1 MVDGPRVSPVT
12 GSARD
17 PTSTSGRISPTIEA
31 STLAKVR
38 SRILPFVF
46 VLYIVAYLDRAN
58 VAFAKMH
65 MMADLRFSEAVF
77 GFGSGIFFIGYFLFE
92 IPGALLVE
100 RWSARRLMARILVTW
115 GICTVLVG
123 FVRGP
128 GEFYTA
134 RFLLGCAE
142 AGFFPGIIIYLGHW
156 FPRRERARAMAGFI
170 LAIPVCL
177 VLGAPLSALILHID
191 WFGLAGWQ
199 WIFILQGLP
208 AVILGFVT
216 LSYLT
221 DHPKDAKWLEPAERE
236 WLAAELK
243 TEQQQNVGAR
253 LPIRQALRQR
263 NVMMLALTLCIAN
276 IGSYA
281 FTFWLPSLIKRASD
295 LSVSTSTALAA
306 LPFACGLLSVYLSGR
321 SSDRK
326 GERRLHTAVPMMFT
340 GLFFAMSGVSGQA
353 FPFVLFWLCLTGMAG
368 YAWPPPFWLLPTA
381 SLGGAA
387 AAASVGLINSI
398 GNLGGFIGPT
408 VVGLLLSNEYSHS
421 VAIFFL
427 ASCYVLAGLLALSI
441 RVPREANT

>member
-1 MVDGPRVSPVT
+1 MRR
-12 GSARD
+12 GSL
-17 PTSTSGRISPTIEA
+17 PYV
-31 STLAKVR
+31 LR

-65 MMADLRFSEAVF
+65 MMADLHFSEAVF
-77 GFGSGIFFIGYFLFE
+77 GFGSGIFFIGYLLFE
-92 IPGALLVE
+92 IPGALSVE
-100 RWSARRLMARILVTW
+100 RWSARKWMARILITW
-115 GICTVLVG
+115 GICTVFVG
-123 FVRGP
+123 FVRGQ
-128 GEFYTA
+128 GEFYTS
-134 RFLLGCAE
+134 RCLLGCAE
-142 AGFFPGIIIYLGHW
+142 AGFFPGIIVYLGHW

-177 VLGAPLSALILHID
+177 VLGAPLSALILHIN

-208 AVILGFVT
+208 AVILGVVT

-221 DHPKDAKWLEPAERE
+221 DHPRDAKWLQPAERE

-243 TEQQQNVGAR
+243 SEQEQLAGAR
-253 LPIRQALRQR
+253 LGIWQALRQR
-263 NVMMLALTLCIAN
+263 NVLMLALTLCAAN

-281 FTFWLPSLIKRASD
+281 FTFWLPSLIRRTSNF
-295 LSVSTSTALAA
+295 SIPTSTALAA
-306 LPFACGLLSVYLSGR
+306 LPFACGLVSVYLAGR
-321 SSDRK
+321 SSDRR
-326 GERRLHTAVPMMFT
+326 GERRLHTAIPMILT
-340 GLFFAMSGVSGQA
+340 GLFFAMSGMPGLS
-353 FPFVLFWLCLTGMAG
+353 FPFVLLWLCLTGAAA

-387 AAASVGLINSI
+387 AAASVGLINAI

-408 VVGLLLSNEYSHS
+408 VVGLLLTKEYSHS

-427 ASCYVLAGLLALSI
+427 ASCFVLGGLLTLLI
-441 RVPREANT
+441 RIPKEVKS

>member
-1 MVDGPRVSPVT
+1 MTSATTSVPASQAIAASAVT
-12 GSARD
+12 
-17 PTSTSGRISPTIEA
+17 
-31 STLAKVR
+31 KVR

-77 GFGSGIFFIGYFLFE
+77 GFGSGIFFIGYLVFE
-92 IPGALLVE
+92 IPGALIVE
-100 RWSARRLMARILVTW
+100 RWSARKWMARILITW

-123 FVRGP
+123 FVRGA

-142 AGFFPGIIIYLGHW
+142 AGFFPGIIVYLGHW

-177 VLGAPLSALILHID
+177 VLGAPLSALLLQVN

-208 AVILGFVT
+208 AVILGLVT

-221 DHPKDAKWLEPAERE
+221 DHPRDAKWLDPAERE

-243 TEQQQNVGAR
+243 SEKEQTAGSGLGIWR
-253 LPIRQALRQR
+253 ALRQR
-263 NVMMLALTLCIAN
+263 NVVMLALTLCAAN

-281 FTFWLPSLIKRASD
+281 FTFWLPSLIRRTSD
-295 LSVSTSTALAA
+295 FSVSTSTALAA
-306 LPFACGLLSVYLSGR
+306 LPFACGLLSVYVAGR
-321 SSDRK
+321 SSDRL
-326 GERRLHTAVPMMFT
+326 GERRLHTAIPMILT
-340 GLFFAMSGVSGQA
+340 GLFFAMSGVPGQSFA
-353 FPFVLFWLCLTGMAG
+353 LVLMWLCLTGAAA

-387 AAASVGLINSI
+387 AAASVGLINAI

-408 VVGLLLSNEYSHS
+408 VVGLLLTREYSHS
-421 VAIFFL
+421 VAILFL
-427 ASCYVLAGLLALSI
+427 ASCFVLGGFLTLLI
-441 RVPREANT
+441 RVPNEAKS